1 MRWTLHLLLLAAAL
15 AALVGC
21 QTTTTVN
28 GQTVARDVNEADPV
42 KRAQIRL
49 QLAATYYAQRQYSIA
64 IEETNRALQ
73 ANPNSAAAHAM
84 LGLIYMDLNDRA
96 NAEASFGRAL
106 RIEPDNPE
114 INNNFGWFLCRTGRV
129 KTSIEHFD
137 RAAANKLYA
146 TPSLALQN
154 AGTCL
159 LQERDYKGAEAYL
172 RRSFEID
179 AGNPVVKFQLARLYL
194 ATRQNER
201 ASFYFGL
208 VERDVGQTAEV
219 AWLGLRLMRA
229 QGDLRGERQYA
240 EILRTRFP
248 NSPEAALLRRGA
260 FDE

>member
-1 MRWTLHLLLLAAAL
+1 MRMTLFLLLAAAL
-15 AALVGC
+15 AALTGC

-28 GQTVARDVNEADPV
+28 GQPVPRDVNEVDPV

-49 QLAATYYAQRQYSIA
+49 QLAATYYAQRQYPIA
-64 IEETNRALQ
+64 IEETQRALQ

-84 LGLIYMDLNDRA
+84 LGLIYMDLNDRT

-106 RIEPDNPE
+106 RIEPDDPE
-114 INNNFGWFLCRTGRV
+114 INNNYGWFLCRTGRQ
-129 KTSIEHFD
+129 KSAIEHFD

-159 LQERDYKGAEAYL
+159 LQERDFKGAESYL

-194 ATRQNER
+194 ATRQNDR

-240 EILRTRFP
+240 EILRSRFP

>member
-1 MRWTLHLLLLAAAL
+1 MRMTLFLLLAAAL
-15 AALVGC
+15 AALTGC

-28 GQTVARDVNEADPV
+28 GQPVPRDVNEADPV

-49 QLAATYYAQRQYSIA
+49 QLAATYYAQRQYPIA
-64 IEETNRALQ
+64 IEETQRALQ

-84 LGLIYMDLNDRA
+84 LGLIYMDLNDRT

-106 RIEPDNPE
+106 RIEPDDPE
-114 INNNFGWFLCRTGRV
+114 INNNYGWFLCRTGRQ
-129 KTSIEHFD
+129 KSAIEHFD

-146 TPSLALQN
+146 TPS
-154 AGTCL
+154 
-159 LQERDYKGAEAYL
+159 
-172 RRSFEID
+172 
-179 AGNPVVKFQLARLYL
+179 
-194 ATRQNER
+194 

-240 EILRTRFP
+240 EILRSRFP